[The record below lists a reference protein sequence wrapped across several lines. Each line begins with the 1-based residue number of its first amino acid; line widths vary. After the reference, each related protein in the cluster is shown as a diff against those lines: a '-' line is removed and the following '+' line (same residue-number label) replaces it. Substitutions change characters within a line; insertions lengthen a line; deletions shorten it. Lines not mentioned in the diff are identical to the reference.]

1 VASKASILQS
11 QPLGLGQR
19 ERAAEA
25 RNSDSPF
32 SMLLAA
38 GGSAKPAPRNVS
50 RPQSSTPVDRNGS
63 VTPAR
68 PERPERSDNP
78 TAAESSSPDAPETP
92 SSQPAAPPSA
102 DAEMATADAK
112 TDDETATG
120 ETGVASIDEVLAAGV
135 QAQMTA
141 EQAAVAVTPTLGADP
156 AVTVAADA
164 PAVAGEAPVE
174 TPAVPAV
181 PAVLAVPVAASSGAT
196 AAATPLAAVDGE
208 VQSQPMLLAAVPATL
223 QAKPAPQAAPEQS
236 PALPAPTADSTAE
249 SESAPQEAVRPQALS
264 AAAARPKSHEA
275 VERTQAGSLVSE
287 FVQATRPGTDGL
299 QLAGLQPGRDFGQMV
314 AATAQ
319 SSSSDG
325 AGRLASAPVPLEAL
339 AVEIAARAQGGRN
352 RFEIRLDPPELGRI
366 EVRLDID
373 RSGQVTSRLV
383 VERAETLDVL
393 RRDAHQLERALQ
405 DAGLKTSDNG
415 LQFTLRDQ
423 AFADRN
429 DNGSDSRSTLI
440 ADTDAP
446 VVDSAPAG
454 YGLTLRG
461 GSGVDIRV

>member
-1 VASKASILQS
+1 MPPVASKASILQS
-11 QPLGLGQR
+11 QLPGLGQR

-25 RNSDSPF
+25 RHSDSPF
-32 SMLLAA
+32 SMLL
-38 GGSAKPAPRNVS
+38 GESGSAPPPPRNVS
-50 RPQSSTPVDRNGS
+50 RPQSSAPGERPGPVRPD
-63 VTPAR
+63 R
-68 PERPERSDNP
+68 PERPDNAS
-78 TAAESSSPDAPETP
+78 AAESSSPDAAQAESSEPAETA
-92 SSQPAAPPSA
+92 AAPTPA
-102 DAEMATADAK
+102 DAGTPAADAK
-112 TDDETATG
+112 TDDETTTG
-120 ETGVASIDEVLAAGV
+120 EAGVASVDEALAAMV
-135 QAQMTA
+135 QAQVA
-141 EQAAVAVTPTLGADP
+141 PEQAAVTATRTLGTDP
-156 AVTVAADA
+156 ALTAAADA
-164 PAVAGEAPVE
+164 ATIAGETPVE
-174 TPAVPAV
+174 TA
-181 PAVLAVPVAASSGAT
+181 AVPVAASNGT
-196 AAATPLAAVDGE
+196 AAAAAPLAAADGE
-208 VQSQPMLLAAVPATL
+208 APSQPMPQATVPATL
-223 QAKPAPQAAPEQS
+223 QGKPAPQATPEQS
-236 PALPAPTADSTAE
+236 ASLTAPTANATAE

-264 AAAARPKSHEA
+264 AASARPNSHEPG
-275 VERTQAGSLVSE
+275 ERVQTASPVSE
-287 FVQATRPGTDGL
+287 FVQAARPGADGL
-299 QLAGLQPGRDFGQMV
+299 QLAGLQTGRDFGQMV

-319 SSSSDG
+319 TASG
-325 AGRLASAPVPLEAL
+325 AEGASRLTSAPVPLEAL

-415 LQFTLRDQ
+415 LQFALRDQ

-440 ADTDAP
+440 ADTETP
-446 VVDSAPAG
+446 VVDSAPVA